1 MRISAIIAGG
11 ALAEQVTPLAK
22 VTHMLQE
29 MLSKT
34 AKEKHEDVV
43 AFSTFKQWCDDTN
56 GEKHRAIADE
66 NQLIEKLS
74 ADIEKGTASIG
85 HLGRELERLGEDL
98 ASFKG
103 DLKAAAGIRKKEHEE
118 FKASRKDLTESVD
131 AIERAIAIVRSKLGS
146 KKQAGGDDDALLQLA
161 GLKRIP
167 LSSYHALQAFLQGG
181 AQGAPEVAAYESQS
195 SGVVEILEE
204 LRHKFEDERHQL
216 EKEEMNNKFGFEQT
230 QQGLSDSIEQAES
243 ELSTK
248 TGDKQKAQQRKAS
261 NEKDLTKT
269 QEALKADSEYLQDTT
284 NECMSKAQ
292 AYENRQVTRA
302 GEIEAIEKAMEIL
315 GSSAVAG
322 TADKHLPKLLQLSRK
337 GHSFAQLRSAVKNDS
352 GVQKVV
358 DFLQAEA
365 KKLGS
370 RTLEVAAIKD
380 SEDPFKKVKKM
391 IEDLITK
398 LMDEAN
404 AEATHKGWCDTELGT
419 NKHTRD
425 EKTTTVDKLTA
436 EVDER
441 SSRSDKLRARLSSL
455 NTGVSDLVGAVSTAT
470 AARNEEKI
478 KNKQTIEEAKEAQ
491 KAVSQALEV
500 LKEFYAKNSEN
511 ADLMQQPATFD
522 SPEKGQQSSATGV
535 IGMLEVILSD
545 FARLETETREDEE
558 TAESEHEKFVDESK
572 EDQSVKELDIE
583 NYTGE
588 LERNEANLHDAKNE
602 LSDEQSEL
610 DTALG
615 YYEELKSECIKQPIS
630 YEERV
635 AARKAEI
642 ESLRN
647 ALQMLGGESSILEG

>member
-1 MRISAIIAGG
+1 MTAGCRR
-11 ALAEQVTPLAK
+11 
-22 VTHMLQE
+22 
-29 MLSKT
+29 S
-34 AKEKHEDVV
+34 
-43 AFSTFKQWCDDTN
+43 
-56 GEKHRAIADE
+56 
-66 NQLIEKLS
+66 
-74 ADIEKGTASIG
+74 SI
-85 HLGRELERLGEDL
+85 
-98 ASFKG
+98 
-103 DLKAAAGIRKKEHEE
+103 
-118 FKASRKDLTESVD
+118 
-131 AIERAIAIVRSKLGS
+131 
-146 KKQAGGDDDALLQLA
+146 
-161 GLKRIP
+161 
-167 LSSYHALQAFLQGG
+167 
-181 AQGAPEVAAYESQS
+181 
-195 SGVVEILEE
+195 
-204 LRHKFEDERHQL
+204 
-216 EKEEMNNKFGFEQT
+216 
-230 QQGLSDSIEQAES
+230 
-243 ELSTK
+243 
-248 TGDKQKAQQRKAS
+248 
-261 NEKDLTKT
+261 
-269 QEALKADSEYLQDTT
+269 
-284 NECMSKAQ
+284 
-292 AYENRQVTRA
+292 
-302 GEIEAIEKAMEIL
+302 
-315 GSSAVAG
+315 
-322 TADKHLPKLLQLSRK
+322 
-337 GHSFAQLRSAVKNDS
+337 
-352 GVQKVV
+352 
-358 DFLQAEA
+358 FLQAEA